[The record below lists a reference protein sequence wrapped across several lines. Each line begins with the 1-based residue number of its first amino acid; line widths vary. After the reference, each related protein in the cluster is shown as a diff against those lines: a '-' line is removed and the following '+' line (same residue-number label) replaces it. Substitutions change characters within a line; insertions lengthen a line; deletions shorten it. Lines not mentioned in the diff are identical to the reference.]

1 MEKLCNSR
9 VHATLIVGFSSI
21 KGTRSR
27 FSVIPA
33 IVQEKILIQLKS
45 AAARVGGIMVKLGGG
60 GGGGKREFRLEG
72 GSHRFAIE
80 SQLQSVT
87 LCCDQS

>member
-1 MEKLCNSR
+1 MENLCNSR
-9 VHATLIVGFSSI
+9 VHATLIAGYSSI
-21 KGTRSR
+21 KVTWSLR
-27 FSVIPA
+27 FSVTPA
-33 IVQEKILIQLKS
+33 IVQDKILIQLKS
-45 AAARVGGIMVKLGGG
+45 TAARVGGIIVKLGGG
-60 GGGGKREFRLEG
+60 EREFRLEE